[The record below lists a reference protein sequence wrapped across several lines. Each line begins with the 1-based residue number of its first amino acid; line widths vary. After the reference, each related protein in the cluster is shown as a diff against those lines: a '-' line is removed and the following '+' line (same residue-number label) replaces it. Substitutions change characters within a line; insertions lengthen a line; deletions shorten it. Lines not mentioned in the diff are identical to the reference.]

1 MDRRKFIEIGAGA
14 GAAGIV
20 SLSSAS
26 CAPALPQMGSLGG
39 SPGKSR
45 QDLDLHLATLDRGL
59 GLLAEANLA
68 GSPTWPGYQEKNQ
81 LTRDALRTL
90 YFSGMLGD
98 LPIESQIAP
107 QVQQRLWQMAPEV
120 DSTVASMTDY
130 LEHLTSSEWAE
141 LQLFLRYR
149 NNPAMVLAEEL
160 TDHAAMHGMS
170 RSRRLQTRAIITNT
184 ALRLRSQPPEAVVG
198 EYLET
203 MRKTADSDA
212 VDAMARRNLAA
223 RLSEEAFWRHQ
234 DAASL
239 PLAQPTPRGLRTMGW
254 GLVIFAAGAVVVAAG
269 AFDGVFVMTAGAVVM
284 LVGLI
289 QLLINAAFG

>member
-1 MDRRKFIEIGAGA
+1 MDRRRFIEIGTGT

-20 SLSSAS
+20 SLSSGA
-26 CAPALPQMGSLGG
+26 CAPVFLQTGDLGGALGG
-39 SPGKSR
+39 SR
-45 QDLDLHLATLDRGL
+45 IDLDLHLSTLDRGL

-68 GSPTWPGYQEKNQ
+68 GRPTRPGDPAKNQ

-98 LPIESQIAP
+98 LPVESQIEP
-107 QVQQRLWQMAPEV
+107 KVQQRLWRMAPEV
-120 DSTVASMTDY
+120 DNTMASMTDY
-130 LEHLTSSEWAE
+130 LDRVTSSEWAD

-170 RSRRLQTRAIITNT
+170 RSRRLQTRAIITST

-198 EYLET
+198 EYLEK
-203 MRKTADSDA
+203 MQKMADSDG
-212 VDAMARRNLAA
+212 METIARRNLAA
-223 RLSEEAFWRHQ
+223 RLGEEAFWRAQ
-234 DAASL
+234 AAAIRTES
-239 PLAQPTPRGLRTMGW
+239 QGTPRGLKTMGW
-254 GLVIFAAGAVVVAAG
+254 GVIIFAAGGVIVAAG
-269 AFDGVFVMTAGAVVM
+269 AFPGVFVMTAGAVVL

-289 QLLINAAFG
+289 QLLVDAAFG